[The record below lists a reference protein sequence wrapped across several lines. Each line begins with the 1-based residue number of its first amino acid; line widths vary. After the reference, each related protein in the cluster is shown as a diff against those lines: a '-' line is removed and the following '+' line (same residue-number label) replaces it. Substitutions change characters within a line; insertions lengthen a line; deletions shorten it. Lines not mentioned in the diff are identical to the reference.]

1 MKNCFKDWSQS
12 NVFVLQDK
20 MALNGCNGCFL
31 SADEDDDIVC
41 QSKTAGSAEMIKVW
55 HFWSIAGINCCLNP
69 FMLNIYRLLYGRVV
83 PLGHIGTRVA
93 ISAQGF

>member
-1 MKNCFKDWSQS
+1 
-12 NVFVLQDK
+12 

-55 HFWSIAGINCCLNP
+55 HFWSIAGIN
-69 FMLNIYRLLYGRVV
+69 
-83 PLGHIGTRVA
+83 
-93 ISAQGF
+93 